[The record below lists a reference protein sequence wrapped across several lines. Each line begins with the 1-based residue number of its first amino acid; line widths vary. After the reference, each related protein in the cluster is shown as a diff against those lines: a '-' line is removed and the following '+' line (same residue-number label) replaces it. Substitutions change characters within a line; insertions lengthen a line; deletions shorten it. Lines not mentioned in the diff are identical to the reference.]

1 MPDLDH
7 LLATYLNEHLFGSTA
22 GLDLFRRV
30 ARSHRGTELGV
41 RVQRLADEV
50 ETDRD
55 ELLGIMADLD
65 VTPSRL
71 RVAVGH
77 TVERLGRLKP
87 NGTVIRR
94 SPLTDLLEIEALRV
108 AVLAK
113 ATGWEVLREV
123 SAREPRLSRDKVSD
137 LLDRAHDQ
145 RERVAALH
153 LEVGRRTLG

>member
-1 MPDLDH
+1 MPASRQ
-7 LLATYLNEHLFGSTA
+7 LLAAYLNEHLFGSTA

-30 ARSHRGTELGV
+30 ARSHRGTQLGDKL
-41 RVQRLADEV
+41 QRLADEV

-55 ELLGIMADLD
+55 ALLSIMADLD

-71 RVAVGH
+71 RVLVGH

-94 SPLTDLLEIEALRV
+94 SPLTDLLEVEALRV
-108 AVLAK
+108 AVQAK
-113 ATGWEVLREV
+113 TTGWEVLREV
-123 SAREPRLSRDKVSD
+123 SPREPRLSRDKISH
-137 LLDRAHDQ
+137 LLDRADAQ
-145 RERVAALH
+145 RERLAELH

>member
-1 MPDLDH
+1 
-7 LLATYLNEHLFGSTA
+7 
-22 GLDLFRRV
+22 
-30 ARSHRGTELGV
+30 
-41 RVQRLADEV
+41 
-50 ETDRD
+50 
-55 ELLGIMADLD
+55 
-65 VTPSRL
+65 
-71 RVAVGH
+71 
-77 TVERLGRLKP
+77 
-87 NGTVIRR
+87 IRR

-113 ATGWEVLREV
+113 TTGWEVLREV

>member
-1 MPDLDH
+1 MPDLDR

-30 ARSHRGTELGV
+30 ARSHRGTELGDKL
-41 RVQRLADEV
+41 QRLADEV
-50 ETDRD
+50 QTDRD
-55 ELLGIMADLD
+55 ALLSIMADLEI
-65 VTPSRL
+65 TPSRL

-87 NGTVIRR
+87 NGTLIRR

-113 ATGWEVLREV
+113 TAGWEVLREV
-123 SAREPRLSRDKVSD
+123 AAREARLSRDTICD
-137 LLDRAHDQ
+137 LLDRANDQ
-145 RERVAALH
+145 RERLGELH